1 MADEIIVRTLSELE
15 EAMNTNDAVIKLD
28 RDIVIDGRRGGFGG
42 NFAELDMQGH
52 AIRSA
57 YMTSPF
63 VSAAP
68 YKSPLIKNGKILDMF
83 VDGSYAFFGAYDQR
97 TPVRLENV
105 SVAINADNSVYSPYQ
120 GLIFYTSFNLC
131 NVSIRHSSGLTRS
144 LFSTV
149 SATDSRFQFELENV
163 NNGSF
168 TGCTYNG
175 CSLEG
180 HIQGTTNQAH
190 WISMN
195 NSVFDVDTTH
205 LLNAEG
211 FSVSLHGSGIYN
223 ADNNPNIEAESRI
236 LSRNSDSILSPAFNN
251 ANGFP
256 VEVI

>member
-1 MADEIIVRTLSELE
+1 MADEIIVRTLSELID
-15 EAMNTNDAVIKLD
+15 ATNTADAFIKLD
-28 RDIVIDGRRGGFGG
+28 KDIVIDDRIDRLGGAFS
-42 NFAELDMQGH
+42 ELDMQGH

-57 YMTSPF
+57 F
-63 VSAAP
+63 VTATFVYAAP

-83 VDGSYAFFGAYDQR
+83 VDGSNAFFGAYDQR
-97 TPVRLENV
+97 TPLRLENV
-105 SVAINADNSVYSPYQ
+105 SVAINADNSVYSQYQ

-168 TGCTYNG
+168 AGCTYNG

-256 VEVI
+256 VEVV

>member
-15 EAMNTNDAVIKLD
+15 EAMSTNDAVIKLD

-63 VSAAP
+63 VNAAP

-83 VDGSYAFFGAYDQR
+83 VDGSYCFFGADDR
-97 TPVRLENV
+97 RRPLRLENV
-105 SVAINADNSVYSPYQ
+105 SVAINADNSEYSQYV
-120 GLIFYTSFNLC
+120 GLIFYTSFSLC
-131 NVSIRHSSGLTRS
+131 NVSIRHSSGLVRS
-144 LFSTV
+144 LFSSV

-168 TGCTYNG
+168 AGCTYNG

-180 HIQGTTNQAH
+180 HVQGTTNQAH

-195 NSVFDVDTTH
+195 NSVFGVDTTH
-205 LLNAEG
+205 LLNTEG

-223 ADNNPNIEAESRI
+223 ADKNPNIEVEST
-236 LSRNSDSILSPAFNN
+236 LLVRNSDSILSPEFNN

-256 VEVI
+256 VEVV